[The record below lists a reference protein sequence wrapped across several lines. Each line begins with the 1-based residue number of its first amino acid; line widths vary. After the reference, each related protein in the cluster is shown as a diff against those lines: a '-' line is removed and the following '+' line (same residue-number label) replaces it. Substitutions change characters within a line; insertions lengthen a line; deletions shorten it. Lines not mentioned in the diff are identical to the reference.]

1 MFPDYLS
8 DSYDYNLSKEKIQ
21 SKNNRKGKS
30 FSQKSLLHEKYE
42 FTRMVR
48 IDLLI
53 QIVNF
58 TTINLHTD
66 QQILRTMVR
75 IN

>member
-42 FTRMVR
+42 CHAYGPH
-48 IDLLI
+48 IP
-53 QIVNF
+53 
-58 TTINLHTD
+58 INTNRKLYCNKSSHRPTN
-66 QQILRTMVR
+66 T
-75 IN
+75 